1 MGCNLSWTCHGQ
13 SSGEVC
19 VRHKTLSR
27 LGVTIRRVR
36 SNIHDNRFL
45 LPRLRFFPL
54 RAAFEA
60 ADAELLTLLVQPLY
74 GDDANFGIHEL
85 IQNPVDAC
93 LERQDVGHHDQAEI
107 LAQSEQEVDIAVSID
122 TKNGVHYLTIS
133 DKGIGM
139 TANTECEYFLR
150 AGAFYRRSD
159 SWRKLHEPDGLSR
172 PLRSGR
178 FGSGVLAGFVL
189 SDEIKVSTRH
199 LYATE
204 MEGVE
209 FSASL
214 DAELIELVRCSR
226 PVGTTIEIKL
236 FRGVFQQITTALMGQ
251 LFVFGRIPDLTGLV
265 IPAKPPNSRV
275 LSRRSQNT
283 QAVFMAGMRRK
294 PAARM
299 APPSQ

>member
-1 MGCNLSWTCHGQ
+1 MYLMAIPRLSDYLQLQRDRAPWQRLLVSKLRSPLSIKEWQAHEAIRSMTFEDNDPEAVFVNVRPNDVGTFLKLRDLLDGLQLELDLSWAIL
-13 SSGEVC
+13 GEVC

-85 IQNPVDAC
+85 IQSPVDAC

-107 LAQSEQEVDIAVSID
+107 LAQSEQEVDVAVSID

-139 TANTECEYFLR
+139 TANTVCEYFLR

-178 FGSGVLAGFVL
+178 FGSGVLAGFLL

-209 FSASL
+209 FSA
-214 DAELIELVRCSR
+214 
-226 PVGTTIEIKL
+226 
-236 FRGVFQQITTALMGQ
+236 
-251 LFVFGRIPDLTGLV
+251 
-265 IPAKPPNSRV
+265 
-275 LSRRSQNT
+275 
-283 QAVFMAGMRRK
+283 
-294 PAARM
+294 
-299 APPSQ
+299 